1 MSGKQG
7 FLKYVKRAFV
17 IPWNLLA
24 FGAVSVAGM
33 IAGYPVVV
41 LPLAAAAEIAFVAG
55 LAVNARFQSAIDAE
69 ELKARTGLEIE
80 SASHQIEDMLKAM
93 SPKDRSRFEKLK
105 KQCVDLREIARG
117 IKGHTGDDLR
127 ILPDLQSGGMNRLL
141 WIFLK
146 LLYSKTSIERFF
158 KTIDQKAIVEDIDR
172 AEVRLAALGP
182 EENDSETNRRRRATL
197 QDHIRTSRSRLE
209 NYKNARDNYEFILDE
224 IERLSS
230 KIASLAELSIN
241 RQDPDFI
248 TREVDTVTASVQN
261 SEQAMSELEFITGL
275 SGKDDLTP
283 ALLDTHFDD
292 EVTA

>member
-1 MSGKQG
+1 MAGRQG
-7 FLKYVKRAFV
+7 FLRYVGRAFA
-17 IPWNLLA
+17 IPWNLLF
-24 FGAVSVAGM
+24 FGAVSVAGI
-33 IAGYPVVV
+33 IAGYPEVV
-41 LPLAAAAEIAFVAG
+41 LPLAAAAEISFLAG
-55 LAVNARFQSAIDAE
+55 LAANARFQKAIDAE
-69 ELKARTGLEIE
+69 DHKAETRLGLE
-80 SASHQIEDMLKAM
+80 STAHQVEDMLGAM
-93 SPKDRSRFEKLK
+93 SAHDRSRFENLK

-117 IKGHTGDDLR
+117 IKGHTGDDGQ

-158 KTIDQKAIVEDIDR
+158 ETIDQRAIIEDIDR
-172 AEVRLAALGP
+172 AEIRLAALGP
-182 EENDSETNRRRRATL
+182 EEDDSETDRRRRATL
-197 QDHIRTSRSRLE
+197 EDHIKTSQSRLE
-209 NYKNARDNYEFILDE
+209 NYKNATNNYEFILDE

-283 ALLDTHFDD
+283 ALLDTHLDD

>member
-1 MSGKQG
+1 MS
-7 FLKYVKRAFV
+7 RAFV
-17 IPWNLLA
+17 IPWNLLV
-24 FGAVSVAGM
+24 FGAVSAAGI
-33 IAGYPVVV
+33 IAGYPEIV
-41 LPLAAAAEIAFVAG
+41 LPLAAAAEISFIAG
-55 LAVNARFQSAIDAE
+55 LAANARFQKAIDAE
-69 ELKARTGLEIE
+69 DHKAEAGLKLETT
-80 SASHQIEDMLKAM
+80 SKQVEDMLAAIGGQ
-93 SPKDRSRFEKLK
+93 DRSRFEKLK

-117 IKGHTGDDLR
+117 IKGHSGDDGQ

-146 LLYSKTSIERFF
+146 LLYSKNSIERFF
-158 KTIDQKAIVEDIDR
+158 ETIDQRAIIEDIDR

-182 EENDSETNRRRRATL
+182 AENDSETDRRRRATL
-197 QDHIRTSRSRLE
+197 QDHIETSRSRLD
-209 NYKNARDNYEFILDE
+209 NYKNATDNYEFILDE

-283 ALLDTHFDD
+283 ALLDTHLDD